1 MTAPRPIVSNR
12 TAVMGLLGL
21 LMSSHLLFLG
31 INAEKEPG
39 GVAAFQRAS
48 ETYVAIL
55 LALLTP
61 LAPK

>member
-1 MTAPRPIVSNR
+1 MKGGVSNR
-12 TAVMGLLGL
+12 SAVMALLGL

-39 GVAAFQRAS
+39 GVQAFQRAA

-55 LALLTP
+55 LAMLAP
-61 LAPK
+61 LAPQ